1 MIPSLESIKK
11 FHGICFIRKGP
22 LKGETIR
29 FILNYTA
36 SSDEFTISESN
47 FEPLNSLAL
56 NLKGKG
62 NDLKN
67 ILVSISDYLSQAE
80 GGKTLLKIATE
91 SETILKLN

>member
-22 LKGETIR
+22 LKGETVS
-29 FILNYTA
+29 FILNYSA

-56 NLKGKG
+56 ILNGKG

-67 ILVSISDYLSQAE
+67 VLVSISDHLAQAE
-80 GGKTLLKIATE
+80 GGKKLLKIATE